1 MQEQLWQRQEA
12 EKQLQKTKENLAEQ
26 VKQQTLELSQAN
38 AQLKQEIQDRI
49 AAEIEVRRL
58 NAELEQRVQERT
70 AQLAASNQELQQTL
84 AHLQATQ
91 QELIQ
96 SEKMA
101 ALGQLIAG
109 VAHEINTPLGA
120 IRSSVENIADFLTKK
135 LDQLPLFFQ
144 ELSPELQQKFFALLQ
159 NSTQPSTPFSA
170 KEKRQF
176 KRALIG
182 QLQNESIPNAD
193 TIADTLVDLG
203 IYEDI
208 SPFLPLLQA
217 PESQTIL
224 NTAYQLASV
233 KKSTTTIMTAADRA
247 TKVVFAL
254 KTYSRYEFSDRKINA
269 NLIEGIETILTLYEN
284 HLKHKVDVIRN
295 YEKNLPSIPCY
306 PDELNQV
313 WTNLIHNSLQAMKNK
328 GSLKIDVN
336 QHDGNFVVR
345 ITDSGEGIPPEI
357 MPKIFDPFFTT
368 KPPGE
373 GSGLGLDI
381 VKKIIDKHQ
390 GRIDVESEL
399 GKTTFKVSLPIHVD
413 EEQNQDV

>member
-233 KKSTTTIMTAADRA
+233 
-247 TKVVFAL
+247 
-254 KTYSRYEFSDRKINA
+254 
-269 NLIEGIETILTLYEN
+269 
-284 HLKHKVDVIRN
+284 
-295 YEKNLPSIPCY
+295 
-306 PDELNQV
+306 
-313 WTNLIHNSLQAMKNK
+313 
-328 GSLKIDVN
+328 
-336 QHDGNFVVR
+336 
-345 ITDSGEGIPPEI
+345 
-357 MPKIFDPFFTT
+357 
-368 KPPGE
+368 
-373 GSGLGLDI
+373 
-381 VKKIIDKHQ
+381 
-390 GRIDVESEL
+390 
-399 GKTTFKVSLPIHVD
+399 
-413 EEQNQDV
+413 

>member
-233 KKSTTTIMTAADRA
+233 KKSTTT
-247 TKVVFAL
+247 
-254 KTYSRYEFSDRKINA
+254 YSRYEFSDRKINA

-313 WTNLIHNSLQAMKNK
+313 WTNLIQNALQAMKNK